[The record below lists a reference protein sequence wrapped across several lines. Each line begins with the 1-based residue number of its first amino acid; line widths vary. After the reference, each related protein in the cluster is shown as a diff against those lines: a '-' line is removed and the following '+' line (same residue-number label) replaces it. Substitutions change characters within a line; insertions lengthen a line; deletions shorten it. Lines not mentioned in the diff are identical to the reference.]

1 MVADTAGREE
11 NGIRTRSGDYSW
23 QNLAVNWSYEVTEK
37 RWRPNDSWVP
47 LEHRACDDALSSGGK
62 DRRAVGEGV
71 AGVQVPAHQVSEVCE
86 VFKSEEV
93 KNVTRYA
100 NLDETEKEV
109 QDWRDTS
116 ANHLP

>member
-1 MVADTAGREE
+1 MADTAGREE

-23 QNLAVNWSYEVTEK
+23 QNLAVNWLYEVTEK

-47 LEHRACDDALSSGGK
+47 LEHRECDDALSSGGK

-71 AGVQVPAHQVSEVCE
+71 AGVQIPAHQVSEVCE

-109 QDWRDTS
+109 QNWRDTLAS
-116 ANHLP
+116 HLP